1 MEIEPGPVWN
11 LMLRQATGAGK
22 TEMDGCSLYL
32 IIGQKIAAACPSI
45 KLEVAH
51 SWVSV
56 GTAHVAWTLLLYLYS
71 SIVSFMLPL
80 FISVALQQRPVYSRI
95 RHFRCQD
102 KNESTAT
109 GQGTTGAKKWPFF
122 KPATP
127 RSSQKAQNVVSPEDD
142 HAASCVRAQKGM
154 GQASDNRNTNH
165 IKLIIEQTTE
175 HRAVLLVKDET
186 GRLLPSLMHIHSLRM
201 AILWVH
207 PGCHSIINAIVSCV
221 VVVSTEEVAAIRFE
235 LGMVVI
241 ECKICF
247 LNL

>member
-1 MEIEPGPVWN
+1 MEREPGPVWN
-11 LMLRQATGAGK
+11 LILRQATRAGK
-22 TEMDGCSLYL
+22 TEMDGCSLYR
-32 IIGQKIAAACPSI
+32 IIGQKTAAACPSI
-45 KLEVAH
+45 KLEGAH

-56 GTAHVAWTLLLYLYS
+56 GTVHVAWTLLLHLFS

-109 GQGTTGAKKWPFF
+109 RQGTTGAKKMAMFQASYAQIISKGPECGITWRWP
-122 KPATP
+122 
-127 RSSQKAQNVVSPEDD
+127 
-142 HAASCVRAQKGM
+142 ASCVRAQKGM

-165 IKLIIEQTTE
+165 IKLIIEQTTA
-175 HRAVLLVKDET
+175 HRAVLLAKDET

-207 PGCHSIINAIVSCV
+207 PGCHSI
-221 VVVSTEEVAAIRFE
+221 T
-235 LGMVVI
+235 
-241 ECKICF
+241 
-247 LNL
+247 